1 MKKDKFN
8 KFSVSLGLL
17 DYINPLFYTITV
29 ITIMKNISLDNP
41 FNIIMIIGAVLSIIF
56 GFVIPTGKV
65 IVGLG
70 IIKFKMPVSLVFL
83 VNTGIL
89 LSGLMLF
96 KYVMNLKLVIL
107 LIICVVILLL
117 LAMVY
122 KKSKKI
128 NTIAVL
134 TGAFGYLLI
143 YTSLITLSIRT
154 SNLLPALFYGIAI
167 VLFVMLCGIGIKANL
182 KDPRVH
188 WKIEIS
194 NVICQGLVALGTII
208 LF

>member
-1 MKKDKFN
+1 MKKDNFN
-8 KFSVSLGLL
+8 KFSVPLGLL
-17 DYINPLFYTITV
+17 DYINPIFYTIT
-29 ITIMKNISLDNP
+29 IMTIIKNISLESP
-41 FNIIMIIGAVLSIIF
+41 FNIIMIIGAVLSIVF

-70 IIKFKMPVSLVFL
+70 IIEFKMPVSLVFL
-83 VNTGIL
+83 VNLGIL

-96 KYVMNLKLVIL
+96 KFVLNLKLVL
-107 LIICVVILLL
+107 LLTISLIILLL
-117 LAMVY
+117 LIVIY
-122 KKSKKI
+122 NKSKKI

-143 YTSLITLSIRT
+143 YSSLIILSIRK
-154 SNLLPALFYGIAI
+154 SNLLPTLFYLIAI
-167 VLFVMLCGIGIKANL
+167 ILFVMLCGIGIKANL
-182 KDPRVH
+182 KDPKVH